1 MDRNGLADFLRTRR
15 ARLKPRDVGLPDGV
29 RRRTAGLRRQ
39 EVAELAGMSIDY
51 YIRLE
56 QARGPHPSR
65 QVLNALAR
73 ALMLTG
79 DERAHLYH
87 LAGELPGHG
96 EDHPAGVSAGPSRA
110 RQASS
115 PVKAPGQGIQDF
127 LATLTDIPAY
137 VLDAGFDILA
147 ANPLAL
153 HLIPYLTVGGNEMRG
168 IFAGPVHRQVCR
180 YADSF
185 AAAAV
190 RELRAATATRP
201 QLRNLATELAAGS
214 PLFAEL
220 WAAHD
225 VEIRRELR
233 KQLLHEIVGE
243 IDVRRQILDVPDSG
257 QRLIMYVPVPGT
269 GAQEALRRVRE
280 LLERPGF
287 ARSG

>member
-15 ARLKPRDVGLPDGV
+15 ARLKPRDVGLPDGA
-29 RRRTAGLRRQ
+29 RRRTEGLRRQ

-56 QARGPHPSR
+56 QGRGPHPSR

-73 ALMLTG
+73 ALMLNG

-87 LAGELPGHG
+87 LAGEVPGHRHFAG
-96 EDHPAGVSAGPSRA
+96 EAPGDGPARTA
-110 RQASS
+110 
-115 PVKAPGQGIQDF
+115 KAPRQGIQEL
-127 LATLTDIPAY
+127 LATLTDVPAY
-137 VLDAGFDILA
+137 VLDDGFDILA

-153 HLIPYLTVGGNEMRG
+153 HLIPYLKVGGNEMRG
-168 IFAGPVHRQVCR
+168 IFSGPLHHEVCR

-201 QLRNLATELAAGS
+201 ELRELVAELTAGS
-214 PLFAEL
+214 PLFAGL

-233 KQLLHEIVGE
+233 KQLLHAVVGE
-243 IDVRRQILDVPDSG
+243 IDVRRQILDIPDSG
-257 QRLIMYVPVPGT
+257 QRLIMYVPIPGT
-269 GAQEALRRVRE
+269 GAQEALRTVRE

>member
-1 MDRNGLADFLRTRR
+1 MDRTDLADFLRTRR
-15 ARLKPRDVGLPDGV
+15 ARLKPRDVGLPDGA
-29 RRRTAGLRRQ
+29 RRRTEGLRRQ

-56 QARGPHPSR
+56 QARGPRPSR

-87 LAGELPGHG
+87 LAGETPLAG
-96 EDHPAGVSAGPSRA
+96 ESPAGAL
-110 RQASS
+110 RQ
-115 PVKAPGQGIQDF
+115 GTQEL

-137 VLDAGFDILA
+137 VLDAGFGILA

-153 HLIPYLTVGGNEMRG
+153 HLIPYLRVGGNEMRG
-168 IFAGPVHRQVCR
+168 IFSGPLHREVCR
-180 YADSF
+180 HAESF
-185 AAAAV
+185 ASAAV
-190 RELRAATATRP
+190 RELRAARATRP
-201 QLRNLATELAAGS
+201 ELTGLVEELAATS
-214 PLFAEL
+214 PLFTRL

-233 KQLLHEIVGE
+233 KRLLHEVVGE
-243 IDVRRQILDVPDSG
+243 IDVRRQILDIPDSG

-269 GAQEALRRVRE
+269 GAVEALRTVRE
-280 LLERPGF
+280 LLERPGY